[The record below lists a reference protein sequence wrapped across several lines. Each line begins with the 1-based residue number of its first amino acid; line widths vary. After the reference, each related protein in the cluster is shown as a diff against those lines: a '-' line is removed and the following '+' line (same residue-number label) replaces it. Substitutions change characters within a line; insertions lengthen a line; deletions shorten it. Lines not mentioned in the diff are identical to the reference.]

1 MTTES
6 NATPGTDASGGG
18 ADLAAH
24 YRRRVSRVTVVLVA
38 APAVLLGLFGWA
50 VDLLLPGLAIGLIAG
65 AALPYWASRVSE
77 ETVVGAVESA
87 VADHVAHA
95 RLLNLVDG
103 LCLVSGAA
111 HPEVRVV
118 EEEAPVA
125 MAAHEAGSAGT
136 ILVSSGLVASMGR
149 VEMEAVLA
157 HLVARIRS
165 GEIALATYVVALGMV
180 LSRAGLGAVGSW
192 IRRVTLEESAVMTA
206 DMAACRTTR
215 YPPALVAAL
224 ESVDSSGPVGGSF
237 PVATAP
243 LWFAVPGGGGAT
255 TSAVGVPIV
264 DAFQPPL
271 ADRIAICKEI

>member
-6 NATPGTDASGGG
+6 NATPGTDASGGV
-18 ADLAAH
+18 DLAAH
-24 YRRRVSRVTVVLVA
+24 YRRRVSRVTVALVA
-38 APAVLLGLFGWA
+38 VPALVLGIVGSV
-50 VDLLLPGLAIGLIAG
+50 VDLLLPGLAVGLIAG
-65 AALPYWASRVSE
+65 AALPYWVSRVSE
-77 ETVVGAVESA
+77 QTVVGAVASTP
-87 VADHVAHA
+87 ADLVAHA

-111 HPEVRVV
+111 HPDVRVV
-118 EEEAPVA
+118 EERAPVA
-125 MAAHEAGSAGT
+125 LAAHEAGSAGT
-136 ILVSSGLVASMGR
+136 IIVSSGLVASMGR

-180 LSRAGLGAVGSW
+180 LSKVGLGAVGSW
-192 IRRVTLEESAVMTA
+192 IRRVTLEESAVMAA

-224 ESVDSSGPVGGSF
+224 ESVDASGPVDGSV
-237 PVATAP
+237 PEVTAP

-255 TSAVGVPIV
+255 TSEAGVPIV
-264 DAFQPPL
+264 GAFQPPL

>member
-24 YRRRVSRVTVVLVA
+24 YRRRVSRVTVALVA
-38 APAVLLGLFGWA
+38 VPAVVTGLVGWA
-50 VDLLLPGLAIGLIAG
+50 VGPWLVGLAVGLIAG
-65 AALPYWASRVSE
+65 AALPYWVSRVSE
-77 ETVVGAVESA
+77 QTVVGAVES
-87 VADHVAHA
+87 VPADSVSHA

-118 EEEAPVA
+118 EENAPIA
-125 MAAHEAGSAGT
+125 LASHEAGSAGT
-136 ILVSSGLVASMGR
+136 ILVSSGLVESMGR

-180 LSRAGLGAVGSW
+180 LSRIGLGAVGSW
-192 IRRVTLEESAVMTA
+192 IRRVTLEESAVMAA

-224 ESVDSSGPVGGSF
+224 ESVDSSGPARGAF
-237 PVATAP
+237 PAATAP
-243 LWFAVPGGGGAT
+243 LWFAVPGGAGAT
-255 TSAVGVPIV
+255 TSAAGVPIV